1 MRRRI
6 LKKLVSILLA
16 CMMSLTIV
24 IPNNVSIASGA
35 VVLRSSSIKN
45 YVIAKVWQN
54 YPNGYCLKFVEETY
68 QNLGATRPYS
78 CCASKSGNL
87 FIRSQSRT
95 NIPIGATVYFGNCG
109 GGPCRSCGSSYYGHV
124 GIYVGDGYFVHAT
137 GGKVQKSTIS
147 SWANK
152 YRGYGY
158 CGNFNLNQDINSNSA
173 RKPSYSNFWLS
184 KKDTSYTEYG
194 LNDNVEV
201 NVEASNYDHLTI
213 GIDKD
218 GVGRVVTKEISSH
231 YVFSAKDLGVG
242 SYSVY
247 VTVSN
252 SQGYV
257 DTNTLWFKIQS
268 KPTYSNFWLS
278 KKDTSY
284 TEYCLGDNIEVNVE
298 SVNYDHLTVGINKDG
313 VGRVVTKEI
322 TSHYVFSSKDLGAG
336 NYNIYVTVSNSQG
349 YVDTNTLWFSIRKPQ
364 YDSFTLSKTSYELG
378 ENMLVNVKASYYNK
392 LVIGID
398 KDGVGRV
405 VTKEIPATY
414 KFSTKELGVGNYSMY
429 VSVYNQHGYYTD
441 TKRISFKINPTKEVT
456 HVYGNWEVIKSATC
470 TTAGT
475 EKATCKNCGKVETR
489 IIKATGH
496 TYKNMVVSPTTTQK
510 GYTLHIC
517 AKCGNSYKDNY
528 TNAKKL
534 LQSITITEKPSKLQY
549 YRNDKIDTTGMKV
562 IANYSD
568 GSKNEVTSWKI
579 AGTTTQFGKQIV
591 TVSYSENGEIKT
603 TSYEIKVIE
612 RDGEHVYD
620 NWIVI
625 NNATCITEGTEKAIC
640 KNCGKVETRT
650 IKATGHSYKEAIVP
664 PTATQKGYTL
674 HTCSNCGYS
683 YKDNY
688 TNVKK
693 QLQSITITTKPDKLE
708 YYLNESLDTTGIKVV
723 ANYSDGS
730 KNEVKYWRVSGTTA
744 SVGKQT
750 ITISYSD
757 NGITKTAS
765 YDIQVKEKDVKKEF
779 CTIVYA
785 TNGGSM
791 SQTIQ
796 TGEKGKTVQISSE
809 KPVKSIAV
817 IFNSNGASST
827 PNPLTL
833 QQTFKRWICESV
845 AGRVRYYAGDSL
857 QLNQN
862 YILEAE
868 YSEAYLDQL
877 PEVEKDGYSFEGWY
891 TENNEKAYVGMAVQ
905 RNLTLTAKWIKTS
918 LFDDSDLNQTDDE
931 NKTLAVGDEITTD
944 TGIYTITKMNGTPT
958 LELTEWYD
966 DESKTAVIRDCIVI
980 DGVVYTITSIGAKA
994 FYKNDTLEDLFIG
1007 YSIKKIDK
1015 KAFYGCKSLKSIV
1028 IDTLHLKSG
1037 NIGADAFK
1045 KVNKNVRVYVPKSK
1059 YKTYK
1064 KLLKRAG
1071 IGSKAA
1077 IYKLRTKD

>member
-1 MRRRI
+1 MKRKL

-16 CMMSLTIV
+16 WMMSLVFV
-24 IPNNVSIASGA
+24 IPDNVSIVSGA
-35 VVLRSSSIKN
+35 IVLRSSSIKN
-45 YVIAKVWQN
+45 YVMAKVGQS

-87 FIRSQSRT
+87 FIKSQSRT
-95 NIPIGATVYFGNCG
+95 DIPVGATVYFGNCG

-158 CGNFNLNQDINSNSA
+158 CGNFNLNQDINSNSVK
-173 RKPSYSNFWLS
+173 KPSYSNFWLS

-213 GIDKD
+213 GIDKE

-268 KPTYSNFWLS
+268 RPTYSNFWLS

-298 SVNYDHLTVGINKDG
+298 SANYDHLTVGINKDG

-322 TSHYVFSSKDLGAG
+322 TSHYVFSSKDLGVG
-336 NYNIYVTVSNSQG
+336 NYNIYVTVANSQG
-349 YVDTNTLWFSIRKPQ
+349 YVDTNTLWFSIKKPQ
-364 YDSFTLSKTSYELG
+364 YESFTLSKTSYELG
-378 ENMLVNVKASYYNK
+378 ENALVKVKASYYNK

-414 KFSTKELGVGNYSMY
+414 TFSTKELGVGNYSMY

-441 TKRISFKINPTKEVT
+441 TKRINFKINLPKEVA
-456 HVYGNWEVIKSATC
+456 HIYGNWVVTKRATC
-470 TTAGT
+470 TTMGT
-475 EKATCKNCGKVETR
+475 EKAICKNCGKVETR

-496 TYKNMVVSPTTTQK
+496 TYKDTVVLPTTTK
-510 GYTLHIC
+510 
-517 AKCGNSYKDNY
+517 
-528 TNAKKL
+528 
-534 LQSITITEKPSKLQY
+534 
-549 YRNDKIDTTGMKV
+549 
-562 IANYSD
+562 
-568 GSKNEVTSWKI
+568 
-579 AGTTTQFGKQIV
+579 
-591 TVSYSENGEIKT
+591 
-603 TSYEIKVIE
+603 
-612 RDGEHVYD
+612 
-620 NWIVI
+620 
-625 NNATCITEGTEKAIC
+625 
-640 KNCGKVETRT
+640 
-650 IKATGHSYKEAIVP
+650 
-664 PTATQKGYTL
+664 KGYTL
-674 HTCSNCGYS
+674 HTCTKCGYS

-693 QLQSITITTKPDKLE
+693 QLQSITITAKPDKLE
-708 YYLNESLDTTGIKVV
+708 YYLNDSLDTAGIKVV

-730 KNEVKYWRVSGTTA
+730 KSQVKYWRVSGTTT
-744 SVGKQT
+744 SLGKQT
-750 ITISYSD
+750 ITISYSE

-765 YDIQVKEKDVKKEF
+765 YDIQVKEKNVKKES

-785 TNGGSM
+785 TNGGLM
-791 SQTIQ
+791 PQTTQ
-796 TGEKGKTVQISSE
+796 TGEKGKTVQIFSE
-809 KPVKSIAV
+809 KPIKNITVK
-817 IFNSNGASST
+817 FNSNGASLT
-827 PNPLTL
+827 PSPLTL
-833 QQTFKRWICESV
+833 QQTFNRWICES
-845 AGRVRYYAGDSL
+845 ASGRVGYYSGDSL
-857 QLNQN
+857 QLIQN

-868 YSEAYLDQL
+868 YGESYLNQL
-877 PEVEKDGYSFEGWY
+877 PEVEKEGYSFDGWY
-891 TENNEKAYVGMAVQ
+891 TENNEKAYIGMAIQ
-905 RNLTLTAKWIKTS
+905 SNLTLTAKWTKSS
-918 LFDDSDLNQTDDE
+918 LSDDENWKDSDLNQKDDE
-931 NKTLAVGDEITTD
+931 NWKDSDLNQKDDEKWKDSDLDQKDDKTVDVGDEITTD
-944 TGIYTITKMNGTPT
+944 TAIYTITKTSGAPT

-966 DESKTAVIRDCIVI
+966 DNSKTAVIKDSMVI
-980 DGVVYTITSIGAKA
+980 DGVVYQVTSIGAKA
-994 FYKNDTLEDLFIG
+994 FYKNGTLKNVIICH
-1007 YSIKKIDK
+1007 SIKRIDK
-1015 KAFYGCKSLKSIV
+1015 MAFYGCKSLKSIV
-1028 IDTLHLKSG
+1028 IDTLNLKSG
-1037 NIGADAFK
+1037 SIGADAFK

-1059 YKTYK
+1059 YNVYK
-1064 KLLKRAG
+1064 KLLKKAG

>member
-1 MRRRI
+1 MKRKL

-16 CMMSLTIV
+16 WMMSLVFV
-24 IPNNVSIASGA
+24 IPDNVSIVSGA
-35 VVLRSSSIKN
+35 IVLRSSSIKN
-45 YVIAKVWQN
+45 YVMAKVGQS

-87 FIRSQSRT
+87 FIKSQSRT
-95 NIPIGATVYFGNCG
+95 DIPVGATVYFGNCG

-158 CGNFNLNQDINSNSA
+158 CGNFNLNQDINSNSVK
-173 RKPSYSNFWLS
+173 KPSYSNFWLS

-213 GIDKD
+213 GIDKE

-268 KPTYSNFWLS
+268 RPTYSNFWLS

-298 SVNYDHLTVGINKDG
+298 SANYDHLTVGINKDG

-322 TSHYVFSSKDLGAG
+322 TSHYVFSSKDLGVG
-336 NYNIYVTVSNSQG
+336 NYNIYVTVANSQG
-349 YVDTNTLWFSIRKPQ
+349 YVDTNTLWFSIKKPQ
-364 YDSFTLSKTSYELG
+364 YESFTLSKTSYELG
-378 ENMLVNVKASYYNK
+378 ENALVKVKASYYNK

-405 VTKEIPATY
+405 VTKEIPAAYT
-414 KFSTKELGVGNYSMY
+414 FSTKELGVGNYSMY

-441 TKRISFKINPTKEVT
+441 TKRINFKINLTKEVA
-456 HVYGNWEVIKSATC
+456 HIYGNWVVTKRATC
-470 TTAGT
+470 TTMGT
-475 EKATCKNCGKVETR
+475 EKAICKNCGKVETR

-496 TYKNMVVSPTTTQK
+496 TYKDTVVLPTTTK
-510 GYTLHIC
+510 
-517 AKCGNSYKDNY
+517 
-528 TNAKKL
+528 
-534 LQSITITEKPSKLQY
+534 
-549 YRNDKIDTTGMKV
+549 
-562 IANYSD
+562 
-568 GSKNEVTSWKI
+568 
-579 AGTTTQFGKQIV
+579 
-591 TVSYSENGEIKT
+591 
-603 TSYEIKVIE
+603 
-612 RDGEHVYD
+612 
-620 NWIVI
+620 
-625 NNATCITEGTEKAIC
+625 
-640 KNCGKVETRT
+640 
-650 IKATGHSYKEAIVP
+650 
-664 PTATQKGYTL
+664 KGYTL
-674 HTCSNCGYS
+674 HTCTKCGYS

-693 QLQSITITTKPDKLE
+693 QLQSITITAKPDKLE
-708 YYLNESLDTTGIKVV
+708 YYLNDSLDTAGIKVV

-730 KNEVKYWRVSGTTA
+730 KSQVKYWRVSGTTT
-744 SVGKQT
+744 SLGKQT
-750 ITISYSD
+750 ITISYSE

-765 YDIQVKEKDVKKEF
+765 YDIQVKEKNVKKES

-785 TNGGSM
+785 TNGGLM
-791 SQTIQ
+791 SQTTQ
-796 TGEKGKTVQISSE
+796 TGEKGKTVQIFSE
-809 KPVKSIAV
+809 KPIKNITVK
-817 IFNSNGASST
+817 FNSNGASLT
-827 PNPLTL
+827 PSPLTL
-833 QQTFKRWICESV
+833 QQTFNRWICES
-845 AGRVRYYAGDSL
+845 ASGRVGYYSGDSL
-857 QLNQN
+857 QLIQN

-868 YSEAYLDQL
+868 YGESYLNQL
-877 PEVEKDGYSFEGWY
+877 PEVEKEGYSFDGWY
-891 TENNEKAYVGMAVQ
+891 TENNEKAYIGMAIQ
-905 RNLTLTAKWIKTS
+905 SNLTLTAKWTKSS
-918 LFDDSDLNQTDDE
+918 LSDDENWKDSDLNQKDDE
-931 NKTLAVGDEITTD
+931 NWKDSDLNQKDDEKWKDSDLDQKDDKTVDVGDEITTD
-944 TGIYTITKMNGTPT
+944 TAIYTITKTSGAPT

-966 DESKTAVIRDCIVI
+966 DNSKTAVIKDSMVI
-980 DGVVYTITSIGAKA
+980 DGVVYQVTSIGAKA
-994 FYKNDTLEDLFIG
+994 FYKNGTLKNVIICH
-1007 YSIKKIDK
+1007 SIKRIDK
-1015 KAFYGCKSLKSIV
+1015 MAFYGCKSLKSIV
-1028 IDTLHLKSG
+1028 IDTLNLKSG
-1037 NIGADAFK
+1037 SIGADAFK

-1059 YKTYK
+1059 YNVYK
-1064 KLLKRAG
+1064 KLLKKAG

>member
-1 MRRRI
+1 MKRKL

-16 CMMSLTIV
+16 WMMSLVLV
-24 IPNNVSIASGA
+24 IPDNVSIVSGA
-35 VVLRSSSIKN
+35 IVLRSSSIKN
-45 YVIAKVWQN
+45 YVMAKVGQS

-87 FIRSQSRT
+87 FIKSQSRT
-95 NIPIGATVYFGNCG
+95 DIPVGATVYFGNCG

-158 CGNFNLNQDINSNSA
+158 CGNFNLNQDINSNSVK
-173 RKPSYSNFWLS
+173 KPSYSNFWLS

-213 GIDKD
+213 GIDKE

-268 KPTYSNFWLS
+268 RPTYSNFWLS

-298 SVNYDHLTVGINKDG
+298 SANYDHLTVGINKDG

-322 TSHYVFSSKDLGAG
+322 TSHYVFSSKDLGVG
-336 NYNIYVTVSNSQG
+336 NYNIYVTVANSQG
-349 YVDTNTLWFSIRKPQ
+349 YVDTNTLWFSIKKPQ
-364 YDSFTLSKTSYELG
+364 YESFTLSKTSYELG
-378 ENMLVNVKASYYNK
+378 ENALVKVKASYYNK

-405 VTKEIPATY
+405 VTKEIPAAYT
-414 KFSTKELGVGNYSMY
+414 FSTKELGVGNYSMY

-441 TKRISFKINPTKEVT
+441 TKRINFKINLPKEVA
-456 HVYGNWEVIKSATC
+456 HIYGNWVVTKRATC
-470 TTAGT
+470 TTMGT
-475 EKATCKNCGKVETR
+475 EKAICKNCGKVETR

-496 TYKNMVVSPTTTQK
+496 TYKDTVVLPTTTK
-510 GYTLHIC
+510 
-517 AKCGNSYKDNY
+517 
-528 TNAKKL
+528 
-534 LQSITITEKPSKLQY
+534 
-549 YRNDKIDTTGMKV
+549 
-562 IANYSD
+562 
-568 GSKNEVTSWKI
+568 
-579 AGTTTQFGKQIV
+579 
-591 TVSYSENGEIKT
+591 
-603 TSYEIKVIE
+603 
-612 RDGEHVYD
+612 
-620 NWIVI
+620 
-625 NNATCITEGTEKAIC
+625 
-640 KNCGKVETRT
+640 
-650 IKATGHSYKEAIVP
+650 
-664 PTATQKGYTL
+664 KGYTL
-674 HTCSNCGYS
+674 HTCTKCGYS

-693 QLQSITITTKPDKLE
+693 QLQSITITAKPDKLE
-708 YYLNESLDTTGIKVV
+708 YYLNDSLDTAGIKVV

-730 KNEVKYWRVSGTTA
+730 KSQVKYWRVSGTTT
-744 SVGKQT
+744 SLGKQT
-750 ITISYSD
+750 ITISYSE

-765 YDIQVKEKDVKKEF
+765 YDIQVKEKNVKKES

-785 TNGGSM
+785 TNGGLM
-791 SQTIQ
+791 SQTTQ
-796 TGEKGKTVQISSE
+796 TGEKGKTVQIFSE
-809 KPVKSIAV
+809 KPIKNITVK
-817 IFNSNGASST
+817 FNSNGASLT
-827 PNPLTL
+827 PSPLTL
-833 QQTFKRWICESV
+833 QQTFNRWICES
-845 AGRVRYYAGDSL
+845 ASGRVGYYSGDSL
-857 QLNQN
+857 QLIQN

-868 YSEAYLDQL
+868 YGESYLNQL
-877 PEVEKDGYSFEGWY
+877 PEVEKEGYSFDGWY
-891 TENNEKAYVGMAVQ
+891 TENNEKAYIGMAIQ
-905 RNLTLTAKWIKTS
+905 SNLTLTAKWTKSS
-918 LFDDSDLNQTDDE
+918 LSDDENWKDSDLNQKDDE
-931 NKTLAVGDEITTD
+931 KWKDSDLDQKDDKTVDVGDEITTD
-944 TGIYTITKMNGTPT
+944 TAIYTITKTSGAPT

-966 DESKTAVIRDCIVI
+966 DNSKTAVIKDSMVI
-980 DGVVYTITSIGAKA
+980 DGVVYQVTSIGAKA
-994 FYKNDTLEDLFIG
+994 FYKNGTLKNVIICH
-1007 YSIKKIDK
+1007 SIKRIDK
-1015 KAFYGCKSLKSIV
+1015 MAFYGCKSLKSIV
-1028 IDTLHLKSG
+1028 IDTLNLKSG
-1037 NIGADAFK
+1037 SIGADAFK

-1059 YKTYK
+1059 YNVYK
-1064 KLLKRAG
+1064 KLPKKAG

>member
-1 MRRRI
+1 MKRKL

-16 CMMSLTIV
+16 WMMSLVLV
-24 IPNNVSIASGA
+24 IPDNVSIVSGA
-35 VVLRSSSIKN
+35 IVLRSSSIKN
-45 YVIAKVWQN
+45 YVMAKVGQS

-87 FIRSQSRT
+87 FIKSQSRT
-95 NIPIGATVYFGNCG
+95 DIPVGATVYFGNCG

-158 CGNFNLNQDINSNSA
+158 CGNFNLNQDINSNSVK
-173 RKPSYSNFWLS
+173 KPSYSNFWLS

-213 GIDKD
+213 GIDKE

-298 SVNYDHLTVGINKDG
+298 SANYDHLTVGINKDG

-322 TSHYVFSSKDLGAG
+322 TSHYVFSSKDLGVG
-336 NYNIYVTVSNSQG
+336 NYNIYVTVANSQG
-349 YVDTNTLWFSIRKPQ
+349 YVDTNTLWFSIKKPQ
-364 YDSFTLSKTSYELG
+364 YESFTLSKTSYELG
-378 ENMLVNVKASYYNK
+378 ENALVKVKASYYNK

-405 VTKEIPATY
+405 VTKEIPAAYT
-414 KFSTKELGVGNYSMY
+414 FSTKELGVGNYSMY

-441 TKRISFKINPTKEVT
+441 TKRINFKINLPKEVA
-456 HVYGNWEVIKSATC
+456 HIYGNWVVTKRATC
-470 TTAGT
+470 TTMGT
-475 EKATCKNCGKVETR
+475 EKAICKNCGKVETR

-496 TYKNMVVSPTTTQK
+496 TYKDTVVLPTTTK
-510 GYTLHIC
+510 
-517 AKCGNSYKDNY
+517 
-528 TNAKKL
+528 
-534 LQSITITEKPSKLQY
+534 
-549 YRNDKIDTTGMKV
+549 
-562 IANYSD
+562 
-568 GSKNEVTSWKI
+568 
-579 AGTTTQFGKQIV
+579 
-591 TVSYSENGEIKT
+591 
-603 TSYEIKVIE
+603 
-612 RDGEHVYD
+612 
-620 NWIVI
+620 
-625 NNATCITEGTEKAIC
+625 
-640 KNCGKVETRT
+640 
-650 IKATGHSYKEAIVP
+650 
-664 PTATQKGYTL
+664 KGYTL
-674 HTCSNCGYS
+674 HTCTKCGYS

-693 QLQSITITTKPDKLE
+693 QLQSITITAKPDKLE
-708 YYLNESLDTTGIKVV
+708 YYLNDSLDTAGIKVV

-730 KNEVKYWRVSGTTA
+730 KSQVKYWRVSGTTT
-744 SVGKQT
+744 SLGKQT
-750 ITISYSD
+750 ITISYSE

-765 YDIQVKEKDVKKEF
+765 YDIQVKEKNVKKES

-785 TNGGSM
+785 TNGGLM
-791 SQTIQ
+791 SQTTQ
-796 TGEKGKTVQISSE
+796 TGEKGKTVQIFSE
-809 KPVKSIAV
+809 KPIKNITVK
-817 IFNSNGASST
+817 FNSNGASLT
-827 PNPLTL
+827 PSPLTL
-833 QQTFKRWICESV
+833 QQTFNRWICES
-845 AGRVRYYAGDSL
+845 ASGRVGYYSGDSL
-857 QLNQN
+857 QLIQN

-868 YSEAYLDQL
+868 YGEAYLNQL
-877 PEVEKDGYSFEGWY
+877 PEVEKEGYSFDGWY
-891 TENNEKAYVGMAVQ
+891 TENNEKAYIGMAIQ
-905 RNLTLTAKWIKTS
+905 SNLTLTAKWTKSS
-918 LFDDSDLNQTDDE
+918 LSDDENWKDSDLNQKDDE
-931 NKTLAVGDEITTD
+931 NWKDSDLNQKDDEKWKDSDLDQKDDKTVDVGDEITTD
-944 TGIYTITKMNGTPT
+944 TAIYTITKTSGAPT

-966 DESKTAVIRDCIVI
+966 DNSKTAVIKDSMVI
-980 DGVVYTITSIGAKA
+980 DGVVYQVTSIGAKA
-994 FYKNDTLEDLFIG
+994 FYKNVIICH
-1007 YSIKKIDK
+1007 SIKKIDK
-1015 KAFYGCKSLKSIV
+1015 MAFYGCKSLKSIV
-1028 IDTLHLKSG
+1028 IDTLNLKSG
-1037 NIGADAFK
+1037 SIGADAFK

-1059 YKTYK
+1059 YNVYK
-1064 KLLKRAG
+1064 KLLKKAG

>member
-1 MRRRI
+1 MKRKL

-16 CMMSLTIV
+16 WMMSLVLV
-24 IPNNVSIASGA
+24 IPDNVSIVSGA
-35 VVLRSSSIKN
+35 IVLRSSSIKN
-45 YVIAKVWQN
+45 YVMAKVGQS

-87 FIRSQSRT
+87 FIKSQSRT
-95 NIPIGATVYFGNCG
+95 DIPVGATVYFGNCG

-158 CGNFNLNQDINSNSA
+158 CGNFNLNQDINSNSVK
-173 RKPSYSNFWLS
+173 KPSYSNFWLS

-213 GIDKD
+213 GIDKE

-298 SVNYDHLTVGINKDG
+298 SANYDHLTVGINKDG

-322 TSHYVFSSKDLGAG
+322 TSHYVFSSKDLGVG
-336 NYNIYVTVSNSQG
+336 NYNIYVTVANSQG
-349 YVDTNTLWFSIRKPQ
+349 YVDTNTLWFSIKKPQ
-364 YDSFTLSKTSYELG
+364 YESFTLSKTSYELG
-378 ENMLVNVKASYYNK
+378 ENALVKVKASYYNK

-405 VTKEIPATY
+405 VTKEIPAAYT
-414 KFSTKELGVGNYSMY
+414 FSTKELGVGNYSMY

-441 TKRISFKINPTKEVT
+441 TKRINFKINLPKEVA
-456 HVYGNWEVIKSATC
+456 HIYGNWVVTKRATC
-470 TTAGT
+470 TTMGT
-475 EKATCKNCGKVETR
+475 EKAICKNCGKVETR

-496 TYKNMVVSPTTTQK
+496 TYKDTVVLPTTTK
-510 GYTLHIC
+510 
-517 AKCGNSYKDNY
+517 
-528 TNAKKL
+528 
-534 LQSITITEKPSKLQY
+534 
-549 YRNDKIDTTGMKV
+549 
-562 IANYSD
+562 
-568 GSKNEVTSWKI
+568 
-579 AGTTTQFGKQIV
+579 
-591 TVSYSENGEIKT
+591 
-603 TSYEIKVIE
+603 
-612 RDGEHVYD
+612 
-620 NWIVI
+620 
-625 NNATCITEGTEKAIC
+625 
-640 KNCGKVETRT
+640 
-650 IKATGHSYKEAIVP
+650 
-664 PTATQKGYTL
+664 KGYTL
-674 HTCSNCGYS
+674 HTCTKCGYS

-693 QLQSITITTKPDKLE
+693 QLQSITITAKPDKLE
-708 YYLNESLDTTGIKVV
+708 YYLNDSLDTAGIKVV

-730 KNEVKYWRVSGTTA
+730 KSQVKYWRVSGTTT
-744 SVGKQT
+744 SLGKQT
-750 ITISYSD
+750 ITISYSE

-765 YDIQVKEKDVKKEF
+765 YDIQVKEKNVKKES

-785 TNGGSM
+785 TNGGLM
-791 SQTIQ
+791 SQTTQ
-796 TGEKGKTVQISSE
+796 TGEKGKTVQIFSE
-809 KPVKSIAV
+809 KPIKNITVK
-817 IFNSNGASST
+817 FNSNGASLT
-827 PNPLTL
+827 PSPLTL
-833 QQTFKRWICESV
+833 QQTFNRWICES
-845 AGRVRYYAGDSL
+845 ASGRVGYYSGDSL
-857 QLNQN
+857 QLIQN

-868 YSEAYLDQL
+868 YGEAYLNQL
-877 PEVEKDGYSFEGWY
+877 PEEEKEGYSFDGWY
-891 TENNEKAYVGMAVQ
+891 TENNEKAYIGMAIQ
-905 RNLTLTAKWIKTS
+905 SNLTLTAKWTKSS
-918 LFDDSDLNQTDDE
+918 LSDDENWKDSDLNQKDDE
-931 NKTLAVGDEITTD
+931 NWKDSDLNQKDDEKWKDSDLDQKDDKTVDVGDEITTD
-944 TGIYTITKMNGTPT
+944 TAIYTITKTSGAPT

-966 DESKTAVIRDCIVI
+966 DNSKTAVIKDSMVI
-980 DGVVYTITSIGAKA
+980 DGVVYQVTSIGAKA
-994 FYKNDTLEDLFIG
+994 FYKNGTLKNVIICH
-1007 YSIKKIDK
+1007 SIKKIDK
-1015 KAFYGCKSLKSIV
+1015 MAFYGCKSLKSIV
-1028 IDTLHLKSG
+1028 IDTLNLKSG
-1037 NIGADAFK
+1037 SIGADAFK

-1059 YKTYK
+1059 YNVYK
-1064 KLLKRAG
+1064 KLLKKAG

>member
-1 MRRRI
+1 MKRKLI
-6 LKKLVSILLA
+6 KKLVSILLA
-16 CMMSLTIV
+16 WMMSLVLV
-24 IPNNVSIASGA
+24 IPDNVSIVSGA
-35 VVLRSSSIKN
+35 IVLRSSSIKN
-45 YVIAKVWQN
+45 YVMAKVGQS

-87 FIRSQSRT
+87 FIKSQSRT
-95 NIPIGATVYFGNCG
+95 DIPVGATVYFGNCG

-158 CGNFNLNQDINSNSA
+158 CGNFNLNQDINSNSVK
-173 RKPSYSNFWLS
+173 KPSYSNFWLS

-213 GIDKD
+213 GIDKE
-218 GVGRVVTKEISSH
+218 GGGRVVTKEISSH

-298 SVNYDHLTVGINKDG
+298 SANYDHLTVGINKDG

-322 TSHYVFSSKDLGAG
+322 TSHYVFSSKDLGVG
-336 NYNIYVTVSNSQG
+336 NYNIYVTVANSQG
-349 YVDTNTLWFSIRKPQ
+349 YVDTNTLWFSIKKPQ
-364 YDSFTLSKTSYELG
+364 YESFTLSKTSYELG
-378 ENMLVNVKASYYNK
+378 ENALVKVKASYYNK

-405 VTKEIPATY
+405 VTKEIPAAYT
-414 KFSTKELGVGNYSMY
+414 FSTKELGVGNYSMY

-441 TKRISFKINPTKEVT
+441 TKRINFKINSPKEVA
-456 HVYGNWEVIKSATC
+456 HIYGNWVVTKRATC
-470 TTAGT
+470 TTMGT

-496 TYKNMVVSPTTTQK
+496 TYKDTVVLPTTTK
-510 GYTLHIC
+510 
-517 AKCGNSYKDNY
+517 
-528 TNAKKL
+528 
-534 LQSITITEKPSKLQY
+534 
-549 YRNDKIDTTGMKV
+549 
-562 IANYSD
+562 
-568 GSKNEVTSWKI
+568 
-579 AGTTTQFGKQIV
+579 
-591 TVSYSENGEIKT
+591 
-603 TSYEIKVIE
+603 
-612 RDGEHVYD
+612 
-620 NWIVI
+620 
-625 NNATCITEGTEKAIC
+625 
-640 KNCGKVETRT
+640 
-650 IKATGHSYKEAIVP
+650 
-664 PTATQKGYTL
+664 KGYTL
-674 HTCSNCGYS
+674 HTCTKCGYS

-693 QLQSITITTKPDKLE
+693 QLQSITITAKPDKLE
-708 YYLNESLDTTGIKVV
+708 YYLNDSLDTAGIKVV

-730 KNEVKYWRVSGTTA
+730 KSQVKYWRVSGTTT
-744 SVGKQT
+744 SLGKQT
-750 ITISYSD
+750 ITISYSE

-765 YDIQVKEKDVKKEF
+765 YDIQVKEKNVKKES

-785 TNGGSM
+785 TNGGLM
-791 SQTIQ
+791 SQTTQ
-796 TGEKGKTVQISSE
+796 TGEKGKTVQIFSE
-809 KPVKSIAV
+809 KPIKNITVK
-817 IFNSNGASST
+817 FNSNGASLT
-827 PNPLTL
+827 PSPLTL
-833 QQTFKRWICESV
+833 QQTFNRWICES
-845 AGRVRYYAGDSL
+845 ASGRVGYYSGDSL
-857 QLNQN
+857 QLIQN

-868 YSEAYLDQL
+868 YGEAYLNQL
-877 PEVEKDGYSFEGWY
+877 PEVEKEGYSFDGWY
-891 TENNEKAYVGMAVQ
+891 TENNEKAYIGMAIQ
-905 RNLTLTAKWIKTS
+905 SNLTLTAKWTKSS
-918 LFDDSDLNQTDDE
+918 LSDDENWKDSDLNQKDDE
-931 NKTLAVGDEITTD
+931 NWKDSDLDQKDDKTVDVGDEITTD
-944 TGIYTITKMNGTPT
+944 TAIYTITKTSGAPT
-958 LELTEWYD
+958 LELTEWYGD
-966 DESKTAVIRDCIVI
+966 NSKTAVIKDSMVI
-980 DGVVYTITSIGAKA
+980 DGVVYQVTSIGAKA
-994 FYKNDTLEDLFIG
+994 FYKNGTLKNVIICH
-1007 YSIKKIDK
+1007 SIKKIDK
-1015 KAFYGCKSLKSIV
+1015 MAFYGCKSLKSIV
-1028 IDTLHLKSG
+1028 IDTLNLKSG
-1037 NIGADAFK
+1037 SIGADAFK
-1045 KVNKNVRVYVPKSK
+1045 KVNKNVRVYIPKSK
-1059 YKTYK
+1059 YNVYK